1 MNRVLVVEDEYALR
15 RILTLNLA
23 QRGYTVAEAGSVAE
37 AVEAV
42 DLSGYTFDVILLDI
56 NLPDQTGWDLLR
68 HLAARDAKKAAPQ
81 RSPAVIVLTAVRP
94 AQSRL
99 DEFHP
104 AAVLLKPFP
113 ISALLRLVER
123 VVVPETASERLAQ
136 MS

>member
-1 MNRVLVVEDEYALR
+1 MYNVLLVEDELPLR

-23 QRGYTVAEAGSVAE
+23 RRGYTVAEAGSVADARE
-37 AVEAV
+37 AIEASGFSF
-42 DLSGYTFDVILLDI
+42 DLILLDI

-68 HLAARDAKKAAPQ
+68 YLEAPDGAWTG
-81 RSPAVIVLTAVRP
+81 SHPASKVIVITAIRP
-94 AQSRL
+94 PQCRL

-123 VVVPETASERLAQ
+123 VVEQLPADNRLARL
-136 MS
+136 S